1 MAYSRAALEAASS
14 ASILDLL
21 KDYSLA
27 IVSASNRAI
36 LIAYSLAA
44 FSAAI

>member
-1 MAYSRAALEAASS
+1 MASS
-14 ASILDLL
+14 ASILDLR
-21 KDYSLA
+21 KDYYLA
-27 IVSASNRAI
+27 IVSAYNLAI